1 MQKLT
6 YKRDTT
12 FPLKIKVYDFGKPAR
27 FTTGQFD
34 IFVKSM
40 IPTSDQIQINI
51 SNEKFLIGQETSLVT
66 KCEISKGARISPT
79 LISNPPELARGFK
92 ISETCELSVTNYNF
106 IRNGSLTITAVSG
119 NGQSKGRSQ
128 KNILLSYAII
138 FGVVKYFLDSFKYL
152 TLKIL
157 KRGSVIAEDIRNQ
170 CDEEFLPSPISI
182 IENSVRFSN

>member
-12 FPLKIKVYDFGKPAR
+12 FPLKIKVYDFGKPSR

-51 SNEKFLIGQETSLVT
+51 SNKKFLIGQETSLVT
-66 KCEISKGARISPT
+66 KCEVSNGARISPT

-119 NGQSKGRSQ
+119 NGHSKGWLQSN
-128 KNILLSYAII
+128 KHC
-138 FGVVKYFLDSFKYL
+138 FLC
-152 TLKIL
+152 
-157 KRGSVIAEDIRNQ
+157 VI
-170 CDEEFLPSPISI
+170 S
-182 IENSVRFSN
+182 FSNNFQIHLNI

>member
-119 NGQSKGRSQ
+119 NGQSKGRLQ
-128 KNILLSYAII
+128 KNVLLSYAII
-138 FGVVKYFLDSFKYL
+138 LVW
-152 TLKIL
+152 
-157 KRGSVIAEDIRNQ
+157 
-170 CDEEFLPSPISI
+170 
-182 IENSVRFSN
+182 

>member
-66 KCEISKGARISPT
+66 KCEISKSARISPT

-92 ISETCELSVTNYNF
+92 ISESCELSVTNYNF

-119 NGQSKGRSQ
+119 NEQSKGWLQ

-138 FGVVKYFLDSFKYL
+138 LCDDTFLDSFKYL

-157 KRGSVIAEDIRNQ
+157 KRESVIAEDIRNQ

>member
-1 MQKLT
+1 
-6 YKRDTT
+6 
-12 FPLKIKVYDFGKPAR
+12 
-27 FTTGQFD
+27 
-34 IFVKSM
+34 M

-119 NGQSKGRSQ
+119 NGQSKGWLQ
-128 KNILLSYAII
+128 N
-138 FGVVKYFLDSFKYL
+138 
-152 TLKIL
+152 
-157 KRGSVIAEDIRNQ
+157 N
-170 CDEEFLPSPISI
+170 
-182 IENSVRFSN
+182 

>member
-51 SNEKFLIGQETSLVT
+51 SNKKFLIGQETSLVT
-66 KCEISKGARISPT
+66 KCEISKSARISPT

-92 ISETCELSVTNYNF
+92 ISESCELSVTNYNF

-119 NGQSKGRSQ
+119 NEQSKGW
-128 KNILLSYAII
+128 LHI
-138 FGVVKYFLDSFKYL
+138 FYSRTPSFLCDDTFFRFIQIFDAQNSEE
-152 TLKIL
+152 
-157 KRGSVIAEDIRNQ
+157 RIRY
-170 CDEEFLPSPISI
+170 CRRYKKSM
-182 IENSVRFSN
+182 R